1 VGKVWLTQRRKDA
14 KGETGNTVYHEG
26 HEGNE
31 GIKPKLRLS
40 LTKKQRHKEKQNLPF
55 FAPRFRRVN
64 LRAIKLTRMN
74 SFEYPISNTQ
84 FPTGEGLE

>member
-55 FAPRFRRVN
+55 LRR
-64 LRAIKLTRMN
+64 A
-74 SFEYPISNTQ
+74 S
-84 FPTGEGLE
+84 GG